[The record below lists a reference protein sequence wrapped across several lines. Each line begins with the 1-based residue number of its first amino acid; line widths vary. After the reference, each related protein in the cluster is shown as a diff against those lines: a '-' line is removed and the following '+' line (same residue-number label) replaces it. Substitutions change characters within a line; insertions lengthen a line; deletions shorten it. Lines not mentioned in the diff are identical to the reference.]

1 MQQYWNLK
9 RKNFDKIL
17 LFQKGKF
24 YELYYQDA
32 IIGHYF
38 LKIGWSFGLNSHSA
52 GMMDQGLASGP
63 SFFNPISVGIHE
75 NLLNKHC

>member
-52 GMMDQGLASGP
+52 GMMD
-63 SFFNPISVGIHE
+63 
-75 NLLNKHC
+75 